1 MDENGLRL
9 AFVGDVCL
17 SFLGNAPTG
26 TFEFPEWPAIK
37 REIGE
42 YGFLVGNLECCLV
55 DAQCSEQARQQTMAV
70 PATVAGPFLGAIGF
84 SDLTMANNHSLDC
97 GPEAVPVTRASLSAY
112 GMRGFGAGLDK
123 HEAEEIAF
131 VERNGHRVAFIGA
144 CDKSEFYAKS
154 DRAGIAP
161 LEKSQL
167 GQRVRAAATQADL
180 VVVALHADLEFSDV
194 PGRWRQRLS
203 RWLIDQGAHLVIQ
216 HHPHVLQG
224 IETYNGG
231 VIAYSLGNFIFKLR
245 GNRYQERRAGVFD
258 SMVLVVDA
266 DLRGPRPALAYRV
279 VPLSIGDQHL
289 PRCVSGHEG
298 EEAIRR
304 VQALSSMVA
313 DKRAHRRL
321 WLRRCKSEAVS
332 RMRIIFYAFV
342 RGHFARG
349 GRALWTVL
357 SCREDR
363 RWIIGLVSLGY
374 L

>member
-1 MDENGLRL
+1 MKLAHGLTIKSSAIHGRGCFATIPFKRRHKIAEYTGDRL
-9 AFVGDVCL
+9 HGAVFHADKEQRLGETSLLKAEVVKHFTETTEGD
-17 SFLGNAPTG
+17 A
-26 TFEFPEWPAIK
+26 
-37 REIGE
+37 
-42 YGFLVGNLECCLV
+42 
-55 DAQCSEQARQQTMAV
+55 AV
-70 PATVAGPFLGAIGF
+70 PT
-84 SDLTMANNHSLDC
+84 
-97 GPEAVPVTRASLSAY
+97 
-112 GMRGFGAGLDK
+112 
-123 HEAEEIAF
+123 
-131 VERNGHRVAFIGA
+131 
-144 CDKSEFYAKS
+144 AK
-154 DRAGIAP
+154 
-161 LEKSQL
+161 E
-167 GQRVRAAATQADL
+167 V
-180 VVVALHADLEFSDV
+180 
-194 PGRWRQRLS
+194 
-203 RWLIDQGAHLVIQ
+203 
-216 HHPHVLQG
+216 
-224 IETYNGG
+224 
-231 VIAYSLGNFIFKLR
+231 
-245 GNRYQERRAGVFD
+245 AGVFD

>member
-1 MDENGLRL
+1 MDENRLRL

-17 SFLGNAPTG
+17 SFLGNMATDDSG
-26 TFEFPEWPAIK
+26 FPGWPAI
-37 REIGE
+37 RDEIGE
-42 YGFLVGNLECCLV
+42 HDFLVGNLECCLI
-55 DAQCSEQARQQTMAV
+55 DAQCSEQARQQPMAV
-70 PATVAGPFLGAIGF
+70 PATTACPFLDAMGF

-97 GPEAVPVTRASLSAY
+97 GPETVSVTRSSLSAH
-112 GMRGFGAGLDK
+112 GMRAFGAGLDAR
-123 HEAEEIAF
+123 EAEEIAIA
-131 VERNGHRVAFIGA
+131 ERNGRRVAFVGA
-144 CDKSEFYAKS
+144 CDKSEFYAKN

-161 LEKSQL
+161 LEKSRL

-194 PGRWRQRLS
+194 PGKWRQRLS
-203 RWLIDQGAHLVIQ
+203 RWLIDQGAHMVIQ

-224 IETYNGG
+224 VETYNGG

-266 DLRGPRPALAYRV
+266 DLRGPKPELAYRII
-279 VPLSIGDQHL
+279 PLSIGDQHL
-289 PRCVSGHEG
+289 PRCVSGREG

-304 VQALSSMVA
+304 VQALSSLVA
-313 DKRAHRRL
+313 DKRVHRRL

-332 RMRIIFYAFV
+332 RIRIIFYAFV

-363 RWIIGLVSLGY
+363 RWIAGLVSLGY